1 MHAVIL
7 AGGRG
12 QRLAPYTINFPK
24 PLVPVDD
31 MPILEIVFRQLVAAG
46 CKSATLAVGHL
57 AELIISFFGKG
68 ENLGIELK
76 YAREDSP
83 LGTVGPL
90 ALMDDLPESFLVM
103 NGDVLTTLNYREFF
117 ERHVAEGNEV
127 TVACHRK
134 TTKIDLGVIDFDE
147 RFYVTG
153 YREKPSL
160 PYDVSM
166 GVYAFNRSVLNLIP
180 RGEYLDFPNLIHKMI
195 AARRLTKVF
204 MSDAIWLDIGRIEDY
219 ANATAVFQQHRDVF
233 LPPITRPVSNGT
245 SKELAAN
252 KRLHS

>member
-12 QRLAPYTINFPK
+12 QRLTPYTINFPK

-31 MPILEIVFRQLVAAG
+31 MPILEIVLRQLAAAG

-57 AELIISFFGKG
+57 AELIISFFGNG
-68 ENLGIELK
+68 ENVGIELK

-90 ALMDDLPESFLVM
+90 ALMDDLPETFLVM
-103 NGDVLTTLNYREFF
+103 NGDVLTTLSYHDFLD
-117 ERHVAEGNEV
+117 RHVSEGNEL
-127 TVACHRK
+127 TIACHRK

-147 RFYVTG
+147 KFHVTG

-166 GVYAFNRSVLNLIP
+166 GVYAFNRSVLDLIP
-180 RGEYLDFPNLIHKMI
+180 KGEYLDFPNLIWKMI
-195 AARRLTKVF
+195 GARRFPKVY

-219 ANATAVFQQHRDVF
+219 ANATAVFLEHREAF
-233 LPPITRPVSNGT
+233 LPPVERAPGNGAPKKFVT
-245 SKELAAN
+245 SERWN
-252 KRLHS
+252 

>member
-31 MPILEIVFRQLVAAG
+31 MPILEIVFRQLAAAG
-46 CKSATLAVGHL
+46 CTSATLAVGHL
-57 AELIISFFGKG
+57 AELIISFFGNG
-68 ENLGIELK
+68 ENVGIDLQ

-90 ALMDDLPESFLVM
+90 ALMDDLPESFIVM
-103 NGDVLTTLNYREFF
+103 NGDVLTTLNYRQFF
-117 ERHVAEGNEV
+117 ERHVEEGSEV

-134 TTKIDLGVIDFDE
+134 TTKIDLGVVEFDE
-147 RFYVTG
+147 RFRVTG
-153 YREKPSL
+153 YREKPTL

-166 GVYAFNRSVLNLIP
+166 GVYAFNRSVLDLIP
-180 RGEYLDFPNLIHKMI
+180 PGKYLDFPNLILKMI
-195 AARRLTKVF
+195 AQGRYPKAY
-204 MSDAIWLDIGRIEDY
+204 MSDALWLDIGRIEDY
-219 ANATAVFQQHRDVF
+219 ASATSVFLEHREAF
-233 LPPITRPVSNGT
+233 LPPPA
-245 SKELAAN
+245 ELASAH
-252 KRLHS
+252 K

>member
-31 MPILEIVFRQLVAAG
+31 MPILEIVFRQLAAAG
-46 CKSATLAVGHL
+46 CTSATLAVGHL
-57 AELIISFFGKG
+57 AELIISFFGHG
-68 ENLGIELK
+68 ENVGIDLQ
-76 YAREDSP
+76 YVREDSP

-90 ALMDDLPESFLVM
+90 AQMEDLPESFLVM

-117 ERHVAEGNEV
+117 DRHVAEGSEL

-134 TTKIDLGVIDFDE
+134 TTKIDLGVVEFDGAF
-147 RFYVTG
+147 RVTG
-153 YREKPSL
+153 YREKPTL

-166 GVYAFNRSVLNLIP
+166 GVYAFNRSVLDLIP
-180 RGEYLDFPNLIHKMI
+180 AGEYLDFPNLILKMI
-195 AARRLTKVF
+195 ACGRYPKAH
-204 MSDAIWLDIGRIEDY
+204 MSDALWLDIGRIEDY
-219 ANATAVFQQHRDVF
+219 ASATSVFIEHRELFLPAKRQLATNAT
-233 LPPITRPVSNGT
+233 
-245 SKELAAN
+245 
-252 KRLHS
+252 